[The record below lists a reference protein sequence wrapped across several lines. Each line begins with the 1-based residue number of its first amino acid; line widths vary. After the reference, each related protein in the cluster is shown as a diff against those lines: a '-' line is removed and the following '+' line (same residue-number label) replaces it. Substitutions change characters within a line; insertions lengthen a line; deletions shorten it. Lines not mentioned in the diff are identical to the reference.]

1 MYAFPQ
7 LIAVPALT
15 GVGAMAIEWPTIGAF
30 LAWTLFA
37 ALVGTG
43 LGALRRLASPPPP
56 VAHPYP
62 VQPAVF
68 QVPTNLH
75 ADRNHRQ
82 AA

>member
-15 GVGAMAIEWPTIGAF
+15 GVGAMTIEWPTIGAF
-30 LAWTLFA
+30 LAWTLIA

-43 LGALRRLASPPPP
+43 LGALRRLASQPPP
-56 VAHPYP
+56 VAHPHTA
-62 VQPAVF
+62 QPRVF
-68 QVPTNLH
+68 QMSARLH
-75 ADRNHRQ
+75 ADRSHRE